1 MKLHPHNC
9 KASLTTA
16 LGILA
21 FAWLPGLQ
29 AQTSTWDGG
38 GANDN
43 WTTAANWVGDTAPVS
58 GTSASILFTGSTRL
72 TPFANASYNISRIE
86 FLSGASSFDLVG
98 TGTLSPFSINA
109 TTTAAIVNNSSVL
122 QTVSAP
128 MSFTTS
134 NLSYTFNAAA
144 GDLWI
149 NSNIAASNNRLV
161 LTGSAG
167 RTITLSGTLSGS
179 GSTTASLALNT
190 ANLNLVMKNANT
202 YTGQTFISRG
212 TAYVQTNNAFGTGTL
227 IQLAQNT
234 TPTDASAI
242 LIDGAYSVGQNIIL
256 NKTVATGTATTTLGG
271 SSAHNS
277 SFTGNITMGSTGT
290 FGRALTVTAANGGTV
305 TFSGN
310 ILTSGTDN
318 SDSITKTGQGTVVFS
333 GSNTYKGTTQINAG
347 TLLVNGTHSGG
358 GAYTVASTAT
368 LGGTGT
374 ITEAVNVN
382 SGGFLLAGNGALASG
397 TLTIAGNT
405 NFADGSTI
413 ELTLGAAGAHSSLA
427 RSSGTWTFDSDQA
440 FNFINLGAT
449 VGFYDNIITGL
460 AGNPGVGSW
469 TIANA
474 GWVGTFAYDGSNNVD
489 LTLSAV
495 PEPTSIALIVIG
507 LGFTVLFRRRM
518 RRA

>member
-1 MKLHPHNC
+1 MKLHPHTF

-21 FAWLPGLQ
+21 LSWLPNAQ

-38 GANDN
+38 AANNN
-43 WTTAANWVGDTAPVS
+43 WTSAANWVGDTAPVS
-58 GTSASILFTGSTRL
+58 GTSTVLLFTGSNRL
-72 TPFANASYNISRIE
+72 TPFADASYNISRIE
-86 FLSGASSFDLVG
+86 FLAGASSFDLVG
-98 TGTLSPFSINA
+98 SGTLSPFSING

-122 QTVSAP
+122 QTISAP
-128 MSFTTS
+128 MAFTTS

-144 GDLWI
+144 GDLQI
-149 NSNIAASNNRLV
+149 NSNIAASNNRLI

-167 RTITLSGTLSGS
+167 RTVTMNGTLSGA
-179 GSTTASLALNT
+179 GSAVASLVLNT

-212 TAYVQTNNAFGTGTL
+212 TAYVQTNNAFGAGST

-234 TPTDASAI
+234 TPTDAASI

-271 SSAHNS
+271 SSAHDS
-277 SFTGNITMGSTGT
+277 SFTGTITMGSTGT
-290 FGRALTVTAANGGTV
+290 FGRALTVTAANGGKV

-318 SDSITKTGQGTVVFS
+318 SDSITKIGQGTVVFS
-333 GSNTYKGTTQINAG
+333 GSNTYKGITQINAG
-347 TLLVNGTHSGG
+347 TLLVNGSHSGG

-374 ITEAVNVN
+374 ITEVVNIN
-382 SGGFLLAGNGALASG
+382 SGGFLLAGTGTAASG

-405 NFADGSTI
+405 TFADGSTI
-413 ELTLGAAGAHSSLA
+413 ELTLGASGVHSTLA

-440 FNFINLGAT
+440 FNFINQGAT
-449 VGFYDNIITGL
+449 AGFYDNIITGL
-460 AGNPGVGSW
+460 AGDPGVGSW

-495 PEPTSIALIVIG
+495 PEPTSVALFVAS
-507 LGFTVLFRRRM
+507 LGFAVFFRKRTRQ
-518 RRA
+518 A